1 MKPLSQFVIALI
13 AACRMNI
20 CAITVNVGV
29 VGAQAITHI
38 SGVIIT
44 PGVGRQVTVMR
55 MHTNIWCCVC
65 LACINTL
72 ITSGIAF
79 TRTHILRELSPGGA

>member
-20 CAITVNVGV
+20 CAITVNVGG

-44 PGVGRQVTVMR
+44 PGVGRQGDS
-55 MHTNIWCCVC
+55 H
-65 LACINTL
+65 A
-72 ITSGIAF
+72 A
-79 TRTHILRELSPGGA
+79 AY